1 VPGAKQ
7 TLIFYALRWTTGK
20 RINGI
25 KSKSFYKLYTGA
37 IDKQG
42 INIPFPLD
50 GKYNNEW
57 RIYARSAS
65 DDKAGVDA
73 ILNAYDAINKSGL
86 TPTYNLKFF

>member
-1 VPGAKQ
+1 LCLDCK
-7 TLIFYALRWTTGK
+7 TNINFLCTLRWTTGK
-20 RINGI
+20 QIRI
-25 KSKSFYKLYTGA
+25 KSKSFYPKLYTGA

-42 INIPFPLD
+42 INIPFD
-50 GKYNNEW
+50 GKYNEW

-86 TPTYNLKFF
+86 TPLQS

>member
-1 VPGAKQ
+1 MESPCAWCK
-7 TLIFYALRWTTGK
+7 TNINFTLRWTTGN
-20 RINGI
+20 RFNGI
-25 KSKSFYKLYTGA
+25 KSKSFYPKLYTGA

-57 RIYARSAS
+57 RIYARSA

-73 ILNAYDAINKSGL
+73 ILNAYDAINKVD
-86 TPTYNLKFF
+86 

>member
-7 TLIFYALRWTTGK
+7 TLILHYDGQPVNP
-20 RINGI
+20 INGI
-25 KSKSFYKLYTGA
+25 KSKSFYPKLYTGA

-65 DDKAGVDA
+65 RQ
-73 ILNAYDAINKSGL
+73 SRS
-86 TPTYNLKFF
+86 